1 MHFNLETVLF
11 DLDGVL
17 ANTAPQ
23 MKRTYLDVLQ
33 DFQIESPSELILA
46 NIVQLS
52 PQKGLRQ
59 LFGEKIG
66 PANDSFN
73 RHWKI
78 NIRHVKS
85 YEGITE
91 LVNNLSSKGKI
102 LGVVTSRNR
111 LDTMEILANNS
122 LGTLMKVIVTWGD
135 YRVAKPSPKCIQV
148 ALRMIQKPPDTVS
161 YVGDQPSDIYA
172 ANAAGVVGFAATWG
186 GHINRDELL
195 KAGAS
200 AILRNPYELIDLI

>member
-66 PANDSFN
+66 PANDSLTA
-73 RHWKI
+73 I
-78 NIRHVKS
+78 GKS
-85 YEGITE
+85 I
-91 LVNNLSSKGKI
+91 
-102 LGVVTSRNR
+102 
-111 LDTMEILANNS
+111 
-122 LGTLMKVIVTWGD
+122 LGTLSLMK
-135 YRVAKPSPKCIQV
+135 
-148 ALRMIQKPPDTVS
+148 
-161 YVGDQPSDIYA
+161 
-172 ANAAGVVGFAATWG
+172 
-186 GHINRDELL
+186 ELL
-195 KAGAS
+195 S
-200 AILRNPYELIDLI
+200 